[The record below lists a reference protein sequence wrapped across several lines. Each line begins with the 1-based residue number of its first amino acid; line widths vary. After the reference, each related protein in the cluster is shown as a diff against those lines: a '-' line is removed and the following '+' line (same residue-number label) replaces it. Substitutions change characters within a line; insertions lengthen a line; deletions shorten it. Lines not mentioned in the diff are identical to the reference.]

1 MLPTFLVIGAQKSG
15 TTSLVHYLAA
25 HPQVYAR
32 TDELHFFDRYYERG
46 LDWYSSQFE
55 DAAAVG
61 ESSPEYMFRPEV
73 APRIAADLPGVK
85 LVAILRDP
93 VDRAYSQYWHNRTRG
108 HEPLSFEDALA
119 AEPDRASDLERYGYV
134 GRGRYAEQLARFT
147 GPVHLVIA
155 ERMWRDGAA
164 AMAPLHSL
172 LGLTEPAPAGA
183 LRQIRNPFIQFRSQ
197 RLRKP
202 IRRLPGPLRR
212 VAGKLNAKPASYPP
226 MPAGVRARLAATF
239 AESNAA
245 LGIDVPEWG

>member
-1 MLPTFLVIGAQKSG
+1 MLPTFLIVGAQKSG

-32 TDELHFFDRYYERG
+32 IDEVHFFDRNYERG

-55 DAAAVG
+55 DAVVVG

-73 APRIAADLPGVK
+73 PPRVAADLPGVK

-93 VDRAYSQYWHNRTRG
+93 VDRAYSHYWHNRTRG
-108 HEPLSFEDALA
+108 HEPLSFEAALDAEA
-119 AEPDRASDLERYGYV
+119 DREPDRYGYV
-134 GRGRYAEQLARFT
+134 ARGRYHEQLERFSA
-147 GPVHLVIA
+147 PVHIVVA

-164 AMAPLHSL
+164 AMAPLHEY
-172 LGLTEPAPAGA
+172 LGLTEPAPERALAG
-183 LRQIRNPFIQFRSQ
+183 IRNPFIRFRSQ

-212 VAGKLNAKPASYPP
+212 VAGKLNAKPAQYPP
-226 MPAGVRARLAATF
+226 MPAGVRARLAAEF

-245 LGIDVPEWG
+245 LGVDVPWS